1 VARGCGGPHSPA
13 TLAEPEARALRSEMS
28 GENRGIHPVP
38 LFRLSQQFDRQGH
51 RIISRAI
58 EATIFV
64 VFRAILPPSIT
75 AGYGLDLSHR
85 GLNVV
90 IHPLTTLGNH
100 VRIEHGVT
108 IAHTSRRSDPDHRR
122 TQIGDGVR
130 IGAGAI
136 IVGPVQIGERAV
148 ISPGAVVMRDV
159 PADEVWAGN
168 PARRLRSVIELDR
181 ASTKEASTR
190 EASTR
195 EDAV

>member
-1 VARGCGGPHSPA
+1 M
-13 TLAEPEARALRSEMS
+13 RSEMS

-51 RIISRAI
+51 RVVSRVI

-64 VFRAILPPSIT
+64 VFRAILPPTIT

-100 VRIEHGVT
+100 VRIQHGVT
-108 IAHTSRRSDPDHRR
+108 ITHTSRRSDPDHRR

-136 IVGPVQIGERAV
+136 IVGPVRIGERAV
-148 ISPGAVVMRDV
+148 ISPGAVVTRDV

-168 PARRLRSVIELDR
+168 PARRLRSVIDLDR
-181 ASTKEASTR
+181 ISTKEP
-190 EASTR
+190 STR